1 MKKLYF
7 IGLSMFA
14 FFQSNAQTSYTL
26 TQANNEA
33 IIGDNY
39 VTKGID
45 TSNALPLTTAGLNVT
60 WNFTGLYDTL
70 SVDTNKYVSP
80 SADPNSSLYPGVTI
94 VQQTGSNVSYFKSS
108 TNLFELLGA
117 DISFGANSANLNYNV
132 SPAILAQ
139 YPIAYGYTNT
149 DSVGGDMTA
158 MTFPG
163 TFTGTVNSSADGT
176 GTLDLNGM
184 ASFSNCLRV
193 HAIQHLDFDLDAGA
207 FGMLSGTVDMNIYNY
222 YHSSSKFPIFTI
234 NYSHVFVSGL
244 IDQIQS
250 IISLKSDVVI
260 GVKENKQ
267 NDILFKAYP
276 NPANNEMHLHFVLAN
291 EESYSFEILNSLG
304 QVVKTVSMPDLHAGM
319 YNETINTS
327 DLSSGVYTIKVN
339 GKSSQG
345 TQKLVIQK

>member
-14 FFQSNAQTSYTL
+14 IFQSNAQTSYTL
-26 TQANNEA
+26 TQSNSEA
-33 IIGDNY
+33 VIGDTY

-45 TSNALPLTTAGLNVT
+45 TSNALPLTTAGLNVI

-70 SVDTNKYVSP
+70 SVDTNKYISP
-80 SADPNSSLYPGVTI
+80 TADPNSSQYPGVTI
-94 VQQTGSNVSYFKSS
+94 VQKMGSNASYFKSA
-108 TNLFELLGA
+108 TNQFELLGA

-132 SPAILAQ
+132 SSAVLAQ
-139 YPIAYGYTNT
+139 YPIAYGYTNS
-149 DSVGGDMTA
+149 DAVGGDMTA

-176 GTLDLNGM
+176 GTLNLNGM

-193 HAIQHLDFDLDAGA
+193 LTVQHLDFDLASP
-207 FGMLSGTVDMNIYNY
+207 FGPIAGTVDMNIYNY

-244 IDQIQS
+244 IDQMQS
-250 IISLKSDVVI
+250 IISLKSDIVV
-260 GVKENKQ
+260 GVKENKA
-267 NDILFKAYP
+267 NDIIFKAYP
-276 NPANNEMHLHFVLAN
+276 NPANNEVHLHFVVVKD
-291 EESYSFEILNSLG
+291 ESYSIEILNALG
-304 QVVKTVSMPDLHAGM
+304 QVTKTLSLNDLHAGM

-339 GKSSQG
+339 GKSTQG